1 VTVGRDDARFSSS
14 PSGAFAPG
22 PAPESSDGDLKRL
35 QDELLHATLHDG
47 LTGLANRRLFLDRL
61 QGALAQRAQG
71 QGRPFG
77 VLFVD
82 VDRFKSINES
92 LGFEAGDQLLV
103 EVARRLEACLRS
115 RDTVA
120 RFGGD
125 EFTVLLE
132 DLEDE
137 HEAVRVADRILARL
151 QDRLEIQGHRV
162 VAHACIGIALSRP
175 AHARPEDVVRDAD
188 RALQKAKAL
197 GKPGFQVFDSAMD
210 GRAMS
215 LAQLEAALRHA
226 LDREEFRTH
235 YQPIVSVKGGKVA
248 GFEVL
253 LWRRSP
259 AVPDR
264 REPGRNG
271 RVQ

>member
-1 VTVGRDDARFSSS
+1 MINRDDVSASSS
-14 PSGAFAPG
+14 PLSLVPTPTALEPG
-22 PAPESSDGDLKRL
+22 DDIKRL
-35 QDELLHATLHDG
+35 QEELLHAALHDG

-61 QGALAQRAQG
+61 HGALTQRAQG
-71 QGRPFG
+71 EGRPFA
-77 VLFVD
+77 VLFLD
-82 VDRFKSINES
+82 VDRFKSINET
-92 LGFEAGDQLLV
+92 LGFEAGDRLLV

-137 HEAVRVADRILARL
+137 NEAVRVADRILARL
-151 QDRLEIQGHRV
+151 QERLEVDGHRV
-162 VAHACIGIALSRP
+162 VAHACIGIALNKPS
-175 AHARPEDVVRDAD
+175 HSRPEDVVRDAD

-259 AVPDR
+259 SAPPRD
-264 REPGRNG
+264 PGRNG
-271 RVQ
+271 GVQ

>member
-1 VTVGRDDARFSSS
+1 VTFGRDDANPSS
-14 PSGAFAPG
+14 PLSLVPSSAPPSE
-22 PAPESSDGDLKRL
+22 PADDVKRL
-35 QDELLHATLHDG
+35 HEELLHAALHDG

-61 QGALAQRAQG
+61 HRALTQRAQG
-71 QGRPFG
+71 EGRPFA
-77 VLFVD
+77 VLFLD

-92 LGFEAGDQLLV
+92 LGFEVGDRLLV

-125 EFTVLLE
+125 EFTILLE

-151 QDRLEIQGHRV
+151 QDRLEIDGHRV
-162 VAHACIGIALSRP
+162 VAHACIGIALSKP
-175 AHARPEDVVRDAD
+175 GHTRPEDVVRDAD

-197 GKPGFQVFDSAMD
+197 GKPGFQVFDSAME

-259 AVPDR
+259 SGPH

-271 RVQ
+271 GVQ

>member
-1 VTVGRDDARFSSS
+1 MINRDDASASSS
-14 PSGAFAPG
+14 PLSLV
-22 PAPESSDGDLKRL
+22 PAPVALEPGDDIKRL
-35 QDELLHATLHDG
+35 QEELLHAALHDG

-61 QGALAQRAQG
+61 HGALTQRAQG
-71 QGRPFG
+71 EGRPFA
-77 VLFVD
+77 VLFLD
-82 VDRFKSINES
+82 VDRFKSINET
-92 LGFEAGDQLLV
+92 LGFEAGDRLLV

-137 HEAVRVADRILARL
+137 NEAVRVADRILARL
-151 QDRLEIQGHRV
+151 QERLEVDGHRV
-162 VAHACIGIALSRP
+162 VAHACIGIALNKP

-259 AVPDR
+259 SAPPPRD
-264 REPGRNG
+264 PGRNRG
-271 RVQ
+271 VQ

>member
-1 VTVGRDDARFSSS
+1 MTFGRDDAPSSTLS
-14 PSGAFAPG
+14 LVPAPG
-22 PAPESSDGDLKRL
+22 PSPEPGDDVKRL
-35 QDELLHATLHDG
+35 QEELLHAALHDG

-61 QGALAQRAQG
+61 HAALTQRAQG
-71 QGRPFG
+71 EGRSFA
-77 VLFVD
+77 VLFLD
-82 VDRFKSINES
+82 VDRFKSINETI
-92 LGFEAGDQLLV
+92 GFQAGDRLLV

-125 EFTVLLE
+125 EFTILLE
-132 DLEDE
+132 DLEID
-137 HEAVRVADRILARL
+137 
-151 QDRLEIQGHRV
+151 GHRV
-162 VAHACIGIALSRP
+162 VAHACIGIALSKP
-175 AHARPEDVVRDAD
+175 GHTRPEDVVRDAD

-259 AVPDR
+259 NGPG

-271 RVQ
+271 GVSRG

>member
-1 VTVGRDDARFSSS
+1 MTVGRDDASFSSS
-14 PSGAFAPG
+14 LSIASAPG

>member
-1 VTVGRDDARFSSS
+1 MTGVTGGREDANLSFSTTI
-14 PSGAFAPG
+14 PGAG
-22 PAPESSDGDLKRL
+22 PTDEAGDSDVKRL
-35 QDELLHATLHDG
+35 QEELLHAALHDG

-61 QGALAQRAQG
+61 RGALHQRAREE
-71 QGRPFG
+71 GRAFA
-77 VLFVD
+77 VLFLD
-82 VDRFKSINES
+82 VDRFKWINES
-92 LGFEAGDQLLV
+92 LGFEAGDRLLV
-103 EVARRLEACLRS
+103 EVSRRLEACLRS
-115 RDTVA
+115 HDTVA

-151 QDRLEIQGHRV
+151 QERLEIDGQRV
-162 VAHACIGIALSRP
+162 IVHACIGIALSKP
-175 AHARPEDVVRDAD
+175 SHTRPEDVVRDAD

-197 GKPGFQVFDSAMD
+197 GKPGFQVYDTAMD

-259 AVPDR
+259 ER
-264 REPGRNG
+264 RDSGRNG
-271 RVQ
+271 GVQ